1 MVGVGVS
8 PLELYEWIQR
18 GVIRM
23 FSNGC
28 PLGLVMELYK
38 ATGKQV
44 YHALWM
50 ETQRDELFERHHTMM
65 RIYY

>member
-1 MVGVGVS
+1 
-8 PLELYEWIQR
+8 
-18 GVIRM
+18 M